1 MVYEYSYVIPAAR
14 AWRPALRTRLALWT
28 AGLLLASAFALTL
41 FINVA
46 TTVISSATH
55 TAAVPEVEIPAAEA
69 VIPSAAPWVE
79 ALPSGGSQ
87 PEATSSDV
95 LRSMRFVSFIG
106 VAGIAI
112 LGGAGAYWLAGR
124 ALHPLRQMS
133 RAAQSID
140 AASLDK
146 RLASDG
152 PDDELKELAGAF
164 NAMLAR
170 LERAFTQ
177 QRRFVSDAAH
187 ELRTPL
193 ATLRANVE
201 AALSNPTRTVEDRRD
216 TAEAAERSLTRL
228 ESLIADL
235 LILATEDRAPSGEK
249 IALGPLLED
258 VLLDLRPV
266 ALERAVSLHIVGE
279 AEVTV
284 RGEESLLRRVF
295 HNLVENGI
303 HYNRAGGRVELT
315 VQTEDGWAIVKVT
328 DTGIGISAE
337 EQPHI
342 FERFY
347 RGGGSRAQHRGGVGL
362 GLAIVAD
369 VIRRHGGTIE
379 VESVPGVGCTFTVR
393 LSV

>member
-1 MVYEYSYVIPAAR
+1 MMYQGSHAVPPPR
-14 AWRPALRTRLALWT
+14 AWRTTLRMRLALWT
-28 AGLLLASAFALTL
+28 AGLLLTSALGLAL

-46 TTVISSATH
+46 TTVVAPPPH
-55 TAAVPEVEIPAAEA
+55 EVLVLQEEIPVNQA
-69 VIPSAAPWVE
+69 VMPAPGAPVE
-79 ALPSGGSQ
+79 EQPRRSGPFVG
-87 PEATSSDV
+87 TSSEV
-95 LRSMRFVSFIG
+95 LRSMRIISLVG
-106 VAGIAI
+106 VGLIAI
-112 LGGAGAYWLAGR
+112 LGGAGGYWLAGR
-124 ALHPLRQMS
+124 ALRPLRQMS
-133 RAAQSID
+133 RAAQGIG
-140 AASLDK
+140 AGSLDT

-152 PDDELKELAGAF
+152 PDDELKELTGAF

-193 ATLRANVE
+193 STLRANVE
-201 AALSNPTRTVEDRRD
+201 AAISNPTRTVEDRREM
-216 TAEAAERSLTRL
+216 AEASERSLTRL

-235 LILATEDRAPSGEK
+235 LILATEDRPLSGEE

-258 VLLDLRPV
+258 VLLDLEPV
-266 ALERAVSLHIVGE
+266 ANGRAVSLRVVGE

-284 RGEESLLRRVF
+284 RGEESLLRRAF

-303 HYNRAGGRVELT
+303 HYNHSGGKVELT
-315 VQTEDGWAIVKVT
+315 VQTEDGWAIVKVA

-337 EQPHI
+337 DQPHI

-347 RGGGSRAQHRGGVGL
+347 RTGGARARHRAGVGL

-369 VIRRHGGTIE
+369 ILRRHSGTI
-379 VESVPGVGCTFTVR
+379 VVKSVPGVGSTFTVR
-393 LSV
+393 LPV